1 MKISSEAK
9 VGLIGI
15 VTLAVLIWGINYL
28 KGRNILNST
37 YTLHAFY
44 EDSGGLENSS
54 SVLMNGIKIGYIDA
68 IKLQPE
74 LPLPVHVIFQVEKHY
89 TVNNGSTATLFSA
102 DLLGTMA
109 IRIVSSGNEGVMMH
123 QDTLQSSTEKD
134 MIASVSAQVMPVMEQ
149 IGDLAESLDSVVLK
163 LDKLLDTDSPAELL
177 DDLSDISSSLSAS
190 LSPGGALHES
200 FDNLASFTAMLETQE
215 DEIASMTG
223 HLNSISESLDSAGIE
238 NIAEEL
244 QAASRAFTQLL
255 EQVNSGEG
263 SMGKLIY
270 SDTLYLHLQNLVAD
284 LDTLVIDLKE
294 NPGDYVQVSVFGKKQ
309 K

>member
-54 SVLMNGIKIGYIDA
+54 SVLMNGIKIGYIEA

-74 LPLPVHVIFQVEKHY
+74 LPLPVHVFLHVEKQY

-102 DLLGTMA
+102 DLLGTKA

-177 DDLSDISSSLSAS
+177 EDLSEISSSLSTS

-200 FDNLASFTAMLETQE
+200 FNNLESFTGMLESQE
-215 DEIASMTG
+215 EEIASMTG

-244 QAASRAFTQLL
+244 QAASKAFTQLL

-284 LDTLVIDLKE
+284 LDSLVIDLKE